1 MADEIRRIRLGMLTP
16 SSNTVLEPACHALA
30 AGLDGVSVHFARFA
44 VTQIGLDA
52 AALSQFDNRPMLA
65 ASELLA
71 HAKVDCITWNGTS
84 ASWLGLDADRALVSG
99 IEAATGIRASTCVLS
114 LVGLLRARGLSRI
127 GLVTPYTSDVQQRIV
142 ERFRTEGIETV
153 AESHLGIRDNFTFG
167 TIDRAT
173 LDGQV
178 AAVTAARPE
187 AIVILCTN
195 VAGAGHVSRW
205 EAQHDV
211 PVIDSVTV
219 TLWGALQA
227 SGWTTPFPATFGRL
241 FSG

>member
-16 SSNTVLEPACHALA
+16 SSNTVLEPACYELA
-30 AGLDGVSVHFARFA
+30 AGLDGVSVHFARFT

-99 IEAATGIRASTCVLS
+99 IEAATGIRATTCVLS
-114 LVGLLRARGLSRI
+114 LVGVLRTRGLSRI

-142 ERFRTEGIETV
+142 ERFATEGIETV
-153 AESHLGIRDNFTFG
+153 AGSHLGIRDNFTFG
-167 TIDRAT
+167 TVDRAT
-173 LDGQV
+173 LDEQIASV
-178 AAVTAARPE
+178 AAARPD

-195 VAGAGHVSRW
+195 VAGAGHVARW
-205 EAQHDV
+205 EAEHDI

-219 TLWGALQA
+219 TLWGALRA
-227 SGWTTPFPATFGRL
+227 AGWVSAFPPTFGRL
-241 FSG
+241 FSA